1 MKVRRDYR
9 HVLDIEASVI
19 DMQQRSERRA
29 WHIAYAAVGVAVLSS
44 TALAVMVP
52 FYRIVPLPIEVD
64 RLTGESQVIDVLD
77 AKHVHASEIQDK
89 HWVEDYVRL
98 RERYDWGL
106 LQMDYDRVLNMSDD
120 AVARD
125 YRQIYS
131 GPDALD
137 RQLERSTER
146 GVRIL
151 STTLSPDEPG
161 RAVVHIERTTRKS
174 GVDNAQPPQRFVLTL
189 AYTYRPPVFTRESVA
204 VDNPFG
210 FKVTAY
216 SRDPEYTP
224 STPSTSPVSPGL
236 PASVALPPE
245 PGGAR

>member
-1 MKVRRDYR
+1 MRAGHDYR
-9 HVLDIEASVI
+9 RVLDIEASLS

-29 WHIAYAAVGVAVLSS
+29 WHIAYAAVGLAVLCS

-52 FYRIVPLPIEVD
+52 FYRVVPLPIEVD

-77 AKHVHASEIQDK
+77 AKHVHTKEIQDK
-89 HWVEDYVRL
+89 HWVEVYVRS

-106 LQMDYDRVLNMSDD
+106 LQMDYDRVLNMSDETL
-120 AVARD
+120 ARD
-125 YRQIYS
+125 YRQIYG

-137 RQLERSTER
+137 RQLGAGTEKR
-146 GVRIL
+146 IRIL
-151 STTLSPDEPG
+151 STTLPPDEPG
-161 RAVVHIERTTRKS
+161 RAVVHIERTTRKN
-174 GVDNAQPPQRFVLTL
+174 GVDNAEAPQRFVVTL
-189 AYTYRPPVFTRESVA
+189 AFMYRPPVFTRESVA

-224 STPSTSPVSPGL
+224 PTP
-236 PASVALPPE
+236 PAPPA
-245 PGGAR
+245 PAPAAGGVR